1 MNPADPRP
9 LRSNLEHWKRL
20 QERDYFEHHSSYSG
34 LKDFGGHNEISA
46 INMFTRLERSMRVV
60 VIGCGYGRETTQ
72 IAREVDRVYGI
83 DVSPVILDKAVKYL
97 ADRGVTNFTPV
108 LADDYRDQIPAEI
121 DLVFSVAVMQLI
133 TRDLVYDYFRTLA
146 AKLSVSG
153 LFIAQFVEYLDQAAP
168 DMDADLQ
175 ADEPEVTW
183 TMHQLFDLSRRSG
196 LRFNEARTYQLTPSA
211 ASILWHWVSFSRA
224 TAVPTVA

>member
-1 MNPADPRP
+1 MNETDMRP

-20 QERDYFEHHSSYSG
+20 QERDYFEHHPNYKG
-34 LKDFGGHNEISA
+34 LKDFGGHGEIAA

-72 IAREVDRVYGI
+72 IAREVDHVYGI
-83 DVSPVILDKAVKYL
+83 DVSHVILDKAVAYL

-108 LADDYRDQIPAEI
+108 LAEDYKDRIPAGI
-121 DLVFSVAVMQLI
+121 DLVFSIAVMQLI
-133 TRDLVYDYFRTLA
+133 TRDLVYDYFQTLA

-153 LFIAQFVEYLDQAAP
+153 LFIVQFVEYLDQAAP
-168 DMDADLQ
+168 DADADLQ
-175 ADEPEVTW
+175 ADEPDVSW
-183 TMHQLFDLSRRSG
+183 TMRQLFELSRRCG

-211 ASILWHWVSFSRA
+211 TSILWHWVSFSRA
-224 TAVPTVA
+224 NPVPTVL